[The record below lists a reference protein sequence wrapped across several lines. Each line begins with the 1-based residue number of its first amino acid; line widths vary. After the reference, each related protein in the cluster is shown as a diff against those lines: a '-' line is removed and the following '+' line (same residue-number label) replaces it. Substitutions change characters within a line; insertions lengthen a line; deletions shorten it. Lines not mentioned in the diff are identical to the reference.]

1 MILRVEVATAA
12 HTGRPRGLFPATLG
26 LPREALS
33 LALRLIALADGRFPL
48 ELLLPAPLAVAAGPR
63 RHLTGRHE
71 QALGTQRIEQGAI
84 VGNQQAHALETRES
98 RRDCLTGRGINVVGG
113 LVHNKQIGTLP
124 ERAGNLQA
132 LLLAAGQGFVT
143 PRPIFFHA
151 QIAPQGH
158 RIAVVGDGEVVQGI
172 GRGGRML
179 LAVDAEQARRHRT
192 AIGGKPPAGDTG
204 EGRLAAAVV
213 AHKPRPTAGQRGRHV
228 AQHGIGARRIGVG
241 KMLKR

>member
-1 MILRVEVATAA
+1 M
-12 HTGRPRGLFPATLG
+12 
-26 LPREALS
+26 
-33 LALRLIALADGRFPL
+33 
-48 ELLLPAPLAVAAGPR
+48 
-63 RHLTGRHE
+63 
-71 QALGTQRIEQGAI
+71 
-84 VGNQQAHALETRES
+84 GNQQAHALETRES

-124 ERAGNLQA
+124 ERASYLQP

-143 PRPIFFHA
+143 PRPILFHS

-172 GRGGRML
+172 GRGGRIL

-204 EGRLAAAVV
+204 EGRFAASAV
-213 AHKPRPTAGQRGRHV
+213 AHQPRPTAGQRGRYI
-228 AQHGIGARRIGVG
+228 AQHGIDARRIGVG
-241 KMLKR
+241 KMLK

>member
-1 MILRVEVATAA
+1 MILRVEVATTA

-124 ERAGNLQA
+124 ERASCLQP
-132 LLLAAGQGFVT
+132 LLLAAGQGVVA
-143 PRPIFFHA
+143 PRPVVFHA
-151 QIAPQGH
+151 
-158 RIAVVGDGEVVQGI
+158 
-172 GRGGRML
+172 
-179 LAVDAEQARRHRT
+179 
-192 AIGGKPPAGDTG
+192 
-204 EGRLAAAVV
+204 
-213 AHKPRPTAGQRGRHV
+213 
-228 AQHGIGARRIGVG
+228 
-241 KMLKR
+241 